1 VKIFV
6 FEFVTG
12 GGMADQVLPPGLTLE
27 ADLMVGTVLRDLGEI
42 PGVRCLTSR
51 DPRLPPIPGVETLVP
66 SAGEDPFSLYRRGLA
81 LTDAAWPTAPET
93 NGVLERLGRLTLM
106 QDRILLG
113 THPDTVRLTAS
124 KRATAAHLSGAG
136 IPSVPTF
143 TVADD
148 PLDIPGPWVV
158 KPDDGA
164 GAEDMMVVADA
175 RAARTSLAGRGRG
188 YVAQPWIEG
197 KAASLSMLAADGQAR
212 LLAVNRQRVRV
223 TDGRVGLS
231 GISVNA
237 EASHAPLLASL
248 AGDIAAAMPLLWGHV
263 GVDLVL
269 TESGPLV
276 LEVNPRLT
284 TSYCGLRRALSA
296 NPASW
301 VLDLLKTGRLPDTP
315 IPQVGSTVELHLDT
329 ADVC

>member
-1 VKIFV
+1 MKIFV

-12 GGMADQVLPPGLTLE
+12 GGMADQALPFSLTHE
-27 ADLMVGTVLRDLGEI
+27 ADLMVRAVLGDLGEI
-42 PGVRCLTSR
+42 PGVHCLTSR
-51 DPRLPPIPGVETLVP
+51 DPRLPPIPGFETLVP
-66 SAGEDPFSLYRRGLA
+66 PPGEDPFSLYQRGLA
-81 LTDAAWPTAPET
+81 LTDAAWPTAPEA
-93 NGVLERLGRLTLM
+93 NGMLERLGRLTLR

-124 KRATAAHLSGAG
+124 KRATAGHLASAG
-136 IPSVPTF
+136 IPAVPTL
-143 TVADD
+143 TVADG

-164 GAEDMMVVADA
+164 GAEDMRVVADA
-175 RAARTSLAGRGRG
+175 LAARTSLAGRGPR

-212 LLAVNRQRVRV
+212 LLTVNRQRVQV
-223 TDGRVGLS
+223 TDGRVLLS

-237 EASHAPLLASL
+237 EASHAPVLARL
-248 AGDIAAAMPLLWGHV
+248 AGNIAAAIPFLWGHV

-269 TESGPLV
+269 TENGPVV
-276 LEVNPRLT
+276 LEINPRLT

-315 IPQVGSTVELHLDT
+315 LPQSGTTVELHLDT